1 MPVQQSSMRDVVVVG
16 AGLAGSSAAIALAQ
30 QGWDTLLVERDH
42 LPRHK
47 VCGEFLSPEAQ
58 TSLRNLQVYD
68 DVAAL
73 KPIPL
78 SVATLTTPHGRTIE
92 LPLPGAA
99 WGLSRYA
106 LDAALAALAVH
117 HGAELWS
124 ATTVTACERTGE
136 HFTLKL
142 REQGQVRQVQARAVL
157 MACGRYSSARLP
169 SRATADEIVAKK
181 GWRRSV
187 GLKCHYEH
195 VNMPAQVELFL
206 VPGGYAG
213 INPIEGHRANVCL
226 LMTYEAFEQAGKSVQ
241 NAIAAIAERHPVLAQ
256 RLTNARLVEET
267 VCAVAPVDTGRT
279 AQPWWDGVACLGDT
293 ANMIPPLCG
302 DGMAMAL
309 RSVELCTPLA
319 DAFLRG
325 KLSRE
330 GWAADYR
337 QVWQAEF
344 ARRVRLGRHLQSL
357 LTTPVVGEVLI
368 ALGQRLP
375 SLGGYLV
382 GATRGSSTSPLSFSM
397 GTGQ

>member
-1 MPVQQSSMRDVVVVG
+1 MRDIVVVG

-78 SVATLTTPHGRTIE
+78 TAATLTTPRGRSIE
-92 LPLPGAA
+92 LSLPGEA

-106 LDAALAALAVH
+106 LDATLADLAVR

-124 ATTVTACERTGE
+124 ATTVTACERTGDY
-136 HFTLKL
+136 FTLKL
-142 REQGQVRQVQARAVL
+142 RKQGEVQQVQARAVL
-157 MACGRYSSARLP
+157 MACGRHSSAELP
-169 SRATADEIVAKK
+169 PRATADKTIIKK

-187 GLKCHYEH
+187 GLKCHYEQ

-213 INPIEGHRANVCL
+213 INPIEGNRVNVCL

-241 NAIAAIAERHPVLAQ
+241 NAIAAVAERHPALAQ
-256 RLTNARLVEET
+256 RLSRARLVEET
-267 VCAVAPVDTGRT
+267 VCAVAPIDTGRT

-293 ANMIPPLCG
+293 ANMIPPLAG

-309 RSVELCTPLA
+309 RSAELCAPLA
-319 DAFLRG
+319 DAFLQG

-330 GWAADYR
+330 RWAADYR
-337 QVWQAEF
+337 RIWQAEF
-344 ARRVRLGRHLQSL
+344 ARRIRLGRHLQSL
-357 LTTPVVGEVLI
+357 LTTPLVGEVLV
-368 ALGQRLP
+368 ALGRHLP
-375 SLGGYLV
+375 GVGGYLV
-382 GATRGSSTSPLSFSM
+382 GATRGSSMSSLSFSGEM
-397 GTGQ
+397 GQ